1 MNKKNN
7 AIARTII
14 SVSITESDKKKLKE
28 LALKEEK
35 TVSGLIHDMIA
46 EREENRKEKG
56 RDDVSYD
63 EKKVIEV
70 RNDF

>member
-1 MNKKNN
+1 MEKKNN

-46 EREENRKEKG
+46 EREENRKEKVG
-56 RDDVSYD
+56 MM
-63 EKKVIEV
+63 
-70 RNDF
+70 

>member
-46 EREENRKEKG
+46 EREENRKEKVG
-56 RDDVSYD
+56 MM
-63 EKKVIEV
+63 
-70 RNDF
+70 

>member
-46 EREENRKEKG
+46 EREE
-56 RDDVSYD
+56 SH
-63 EKKVIEV
+63 
-70 RNDF
+70 

>member
-46 EREENRKEKG
+46 EREENKKEKVG
-56 RDDVSYD
+56 MM
-63 EKKVIEV
+63 
-70 RNDF
+70 

>member
-14 SVSITESDKKKLKE
+14 SVSITENDKKKLKE

-56 RDDVSYD
+56 GMM
-63 EKKVIEV
+63 
-70 RNDF
+70 

>member
-1 MNKKNN
+1 MKKKNS

-46 EREENRKEKG
+46 EREENIKEKVG
-56 RDDVSYD
+56 
-63 EKKVIEV
+63 IM
-70 RNDF
+70 